1 MHLCNICQLF
11 VNGLST
17 NLRIHVAS
25 PNEKA
30 FRELCE
36 LMDTTPFARNPYRG
50 ILTKVAEQFAFKG
63 GRRSVFQ
70 AIKVNRN
77 PEVMKAV
84 AKAIR
89 DVERSLRM

>member
-1 MHLCNICQLF
+1 
-11 VNGLST
+11 
-17 NLRIHVAS
+17 
-25 PNEKA
+25 
-30 FRELCE
+30 
-36 LMDTTPFARNPYRG
+36 MDTTPFARNPYRG
-50 ILTKVAEQFAFKG
+50 ILTRVAEQFAFKG

-89 DVERSLRM
+89 EVEKSLRM